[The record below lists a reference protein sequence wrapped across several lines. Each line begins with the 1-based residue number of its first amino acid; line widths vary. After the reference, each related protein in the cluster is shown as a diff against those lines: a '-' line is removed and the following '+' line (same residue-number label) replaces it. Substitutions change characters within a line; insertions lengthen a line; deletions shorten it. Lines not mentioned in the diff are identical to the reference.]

1 MICPEAIGLIKHFE
15 GLGDGNLIVP
25 GLHPYVCPAGV
36 WSVGYGTT
44 YGLDG
49 NRITGETDA
58 ISKRTAEGL
67 LFRDV
72 NKFERA
78 VDRLVKV
85 QIHELQRGSLTS
97 FAYNLG
103 AGSLQAST
111 LLRRINGFEW
121 DDVPRQFLRWVMAG
135 GVPLLGLKKRR
146 KAEVDL
152 WVEGAKKIRQTRK

>member
-1 MICPEAIGLIKHFE
+1 MFLV
-15 GLGDGNLIVP
+15 LM
-25 GLHPYVCPAGV
+25 
-36 WSVGYGTT
+36 
-44 YGLDG
+44 
-49 NRITGETDA
+49 DA
-58 ISKRTAEGL
+58 ISKHTAEEL

-121 DDVPRQFLRWVMAG
+121 DDVPRQFMRWVMAG

-152 WVEGAKKIRQTRK
+152 WVEGAKKIRQTEK